1 MYRYDNPQS
10 PFRVTIDLHNPPFR
24 AESGSYNPPFR
35 AKIDVQHTPFR
46 AIVLL
51 AYHSRAAVRWEVP

>member
-10 PFRVTIDLHNPPFR
+10 PSRVTIDLHNPPF
-24 AESGSYNPPFR
+24 S

-46 AIVLL
+46 ATVLL